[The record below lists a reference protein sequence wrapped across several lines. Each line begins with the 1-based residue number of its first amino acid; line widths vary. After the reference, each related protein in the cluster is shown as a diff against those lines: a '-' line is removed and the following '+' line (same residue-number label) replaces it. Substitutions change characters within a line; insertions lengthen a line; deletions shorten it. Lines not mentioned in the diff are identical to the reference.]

1 MQIYIR
7 GSFVEFFLFLFK
19 KWGGGGEPTNTL
31 QHLYRTGILKK
42 KEKKKIIKMFQNAIE
57 LKTCPP
63 NNANQKIYLSEPKL
77 CVSYNH
83 LIKKLT

>member
-19 KWGGGGEPTNTL
+19 KWGGGEPTNTL

-42 KEKKKIIKMFQNAIE
+42 KEKKK
-57 LKTCPP
+57 
-63 NNANQKIYLSEPKL
+63 
-77 CVSYNH
+77 
-83 LIKKLT
+83 

>member
-1 MQIYIR
+1 M
-7 GSFVEFFLFLFK
+7 
-19 KWGGGGEPTNTL
+19 GGGEPTNTL
-31 QHLYRTGILKK
+31 QHLYRTGTSILKK
-42 KEKKKIIKMFQNAIE
+42 KEKKKIIEMFQNAIE

>member
-1 MQIYIR
+1 
-7 GSFVEFFLFLFK
+7 
-19 KWGGGGEPTNTL
+19 
-31 QHLYRTGILKK
+31 
-42 KEKKKIIKMFQNAIE
+42 MFQNAIE